1 MLPAALLCAARGRVP
16 VLPVCRQML
25 LQVISSAMV
34 LLLRRRCGA
43 VAIHVML
50 LCRQRYGA
58 DAIAMAGGR
67 LLWGWCLLALGCVWE
82 GLLLRL
88 IAQPELLQLA
98 QRIGAL
104 TGLMTRWPASLQQ
117 ALLILKTLSTGCRLS
132 SLRKLQRG
140 CNSGSLRK

>member
-67 LLWGWCLLALGCVWE
+67 LLWEGAFWPWDESGRGCCS
-82 GLLLRL
+82 
-88 IAQPELLQLA
+88 A
-98 QRIGAL
+98 
-104 TGLMTRWPASLQQ
+104 
-117 ALLILKTLSTGCRLS
+117 S
-132 SLRKLQRG
+132 SLSQSSCSWRSASAR
-140 CNSGSLRK
+140 